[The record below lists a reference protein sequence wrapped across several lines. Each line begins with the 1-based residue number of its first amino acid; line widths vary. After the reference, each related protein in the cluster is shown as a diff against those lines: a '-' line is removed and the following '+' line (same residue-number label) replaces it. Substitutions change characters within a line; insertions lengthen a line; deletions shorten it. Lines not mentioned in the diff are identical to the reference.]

1 MKEYWSVVPLFIL
14 FLPVAGAG
22 LRVFT
27 NHIKRAEKYSLL
39 FSGRYF
45 VELVLLEFSFS
56 HVFSR

>member
-1 MKEYWSVVPLFIL
+1 MVPLFMP

-27 NHIKRAEKYSLL
+27 DHVKRAEKYSLL

-45 VELVLLEFSFS
+45 VELALLEFSVS